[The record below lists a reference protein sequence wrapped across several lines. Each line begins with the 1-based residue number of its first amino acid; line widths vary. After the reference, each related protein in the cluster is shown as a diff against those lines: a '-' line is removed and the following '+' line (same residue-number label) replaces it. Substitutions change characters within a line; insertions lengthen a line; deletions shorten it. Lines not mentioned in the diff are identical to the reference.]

1 MKARMLMEIFILS
14 NASRSK
20 VESVLFTKNTLEFS
34 LRNQS
39 DKKIT
44 EFIQSLTALRKYKI
58 NTDKIFKDDELK
70 LYTSKVS
77 IGLIDE

>member
-1 MKARMLMEIFILS
+1 MLTEIFTLS
-14 NASRSK
+14 NASCAK

-44 EFIQSLTALRKYKI
+44 EFIQSLTAPRKYKI